1 MTKTQAIEK
10 ALVEVRHYLEMY
22 IPENADVSE
31 VYVNE
36 LSEYQNMYCCA
47 SVEIYRS
54 ENPGQDIM

>member
-10 ALVEVRHYLEMY
+10 ALAEVRHYLEMR
-22 IPENADVSE
+22 IPENADISE

-36 LSEYQNMYCCA
+36 LDEFQNMYCCA